1 MKTRRAQREMH
12 RYDAS
17 TYGER
22 IADVYD
28 AVYQGY
34 EDATIALL
42 SDLAHGGRALELGI
56 GTGRIALPLAA
67 AGVDVHGIDAS
78 EPMVARLRAKSS
90 GTSIP
95 VTLGDFADVAVGG
108 QFALIFVVL
117 NTFTALNSQEEQVR
131 CFCNVAQHLTDD
143 GVFVVEAFV
152 PDLSQFVR
160 GQYTVASVVGTDRV
174 GLDVAR
180 HDPVHQR
187 TVHQHIDIT
196 EKGIQLYPVQ
206 LRYVWP
212 AELDLMAQLA
222 GMRLHRRWGGWQRE
236 PFTAASERHVSIYKR
251 ASGG

>member
-1 MKTRRAQREMH
+1 MD
-12 RYDAS
+12 RYDTS

-28 AVYQGY
+28 EVYHGY
-34 EDATIALL
+34 EDAAIALL

-67 AGVDVHGIDAS
+67 AGVEVHGIDAS
-78 EPMVARLRAKSS
+78 EPMVAKLHGKPG
-90 GTSIP
+90 GTNIP
-95 VTLGDFADVAVGG
+95 VTIGDFADVAVSGE
-108 QFALIFVVL
+108 FSLIFVVL
-117 NTFTALNSQEEQVR
+117 NTLTALSSQDEQVR
-131 CFCNVAQHLTDD
+131 CCRNVAQRLTED

-152 PDLSQFVR
+152 PDPSQFTR

-187 TVHQHIDIT
+187 TVHQHVEIT
-196 EKGIQLYPVQ
+196 ERGIRLYPVQ

-222 GMRLHRRWGGWQRE
+222 GMKLRSRWGGWQRE
-236 PFTAASERHVSIYKR
+236 PFTAASEKHVSIYER
-251 ASGG
+251 ASDG